1 MTRSVLRAL
10 GLVLLLSFQLTAF
23 GQERASSLACRIFN
37 ISPASRSL
45 EVACTASGLS
55 GPKVE
60 IRFLD
65 SFAGIERMSDR
76 IFKPRVR
83 DSAGAPLQLEIRG
96 GGLYSFNLPAS
107 GGAISLSYE
116 IHFSNALEP
125 AQYALASNLGS
136 EGGHLMV
143 TDLIPRLCPPGGSTA
158 ACGNTL
164 RLRVEAPSGWKLA
177 TLATMVGRNS
187 DWFEITDRESAVI
200 FLGQFRERVIKVTDK
215 SGGSIR
221 LAIAGLWPFTDQQ
234 VEELVGAIARDQA
247 QQMQGT
253 EAGDFLVTLA
263 PFPIPMTGRRSSGLA
278 RGHSI
283 ILLFNPGSDPKLA
296 LKHYERHLAHE
307 MFHFYLP
314 NAFRVR
320 EDFDWFWEGFTRYFA
335 LTTLLRTHQL
345 EAKDYLEAL
354 EEEYAAYSANGK
366 RGELSLIVAAPDRFG
381 NPESYEIV
389 YRKGML
395 VAALYDLEL
404 RWQSK
409 GKHSLSDVMRALY
422 QNYGRRQR
430 EVGNKEV
437 IAELLRQGN
446 FKLFVRDY
454 IEGTR
459 EIELASTVAAY
470 GFVVDPGTTPRSRPQ
485 LVVAP
490 KLSDHQRELI
500 DGLSR

>member
-1 MTRSVLRAL
+1 MTRSLLRAL
-10 GLVLLLSFQLTAF
+10 HLVLLLSFQLTAF
-23 GQERASSLACRIFN
+23 GHERASSLACRIFN

-65 SFAGIERMSDR
+65 SFAGIERLSDR

-96 GGLYSFNLPAS
+96 GGLYSFKLPAS
-107 GGAISLSYE
+107 GGDISLSYE

-125 AQYALASNLGS
+125 SQYALASSLGS
-136 EGGHLMV
+136 EAGHLMM
-143 TDLIPRLCPPGGSTA
+143 TDLIPRLCPPENPAA
-158 ACGNTL
+158 ACGKAL

-177 TLATMVGRNS
+177 TIATIVVRNG

-200 FLGQFRERVIKVTDK
+200 FLGQFRERVTN
-215 SGGSIR
+215 GRIR
-221 LAIAGLWPFTDQQ
+221 IAIAGLWPFTDQQ
-234 VEELVGAIARDQA
+234 VEELVAAIAWDQA

-263 PFPIPMTGRRSSGLA
+263 PFPIPMTGLRSSGLA

-283 ILLFNPGSDPKLA
+283 ILLVNPGSDPKLA

-366 RGELSLIVAAPDRFG
+366 RGELSLIAAAPDRFG
-381 NPESYEIV
+381 NRESYEIV

-409 GKHSLSDVMRALY
+409 AKHSLSDVMRALY

-446 FKLFVRDY
+446 FKLFVQDY

-459 EIELASTVAAY
+459 EIELASAVAAY

-485 LVVAP
+485 LVVAS
-490 KLSDHQRELI
+490 KLSEHQRELI

>member
-1 MTRSVLRAL
+1 MDVMTRSVLRAL
-10 GLVLLLSFQLTAF
+10 GPVLILSLQLTAF
-23 GQERASSLACRIFN
+23 GQERASSLACRVFN

-45 EVACTASGLS
+45 EVACTASRLS
-55 GPKVE
+55 GPMAGPKVE

-65 SFAGIERMSDR
+65 SFAGIERLSDR

-83 DSAGAPLQLEIRG
+83 DSAGVQLQLEIRG
-96 GGLYSFNLPAS
+96 GGLYSFKLPAS
-107 GGAISLSYE
+107 GGDISLSYE

-125 AQYALASNLGS
+125 SQYALASNLGS
-136 EGGHLMV
+136 EAGHLMM
-143 TDLIPRLCPPGGSTA
+143 TDLIPRLCPPEGAAA

-164 RLRVEAPSGWKLA
+164 RLRVEPPSGWKLETIA
-177 TLATMVGRNS
+177 VRNG
-187 DWFEITDRESAVI
+187 DWFEITDRESTVI
-200 FLGQFRERVIKVTDK
+200 FLGQFRERVTN
-215 SGGSIR
+215 GRIR
-221 LAIAGLWPFTDQQ
+221 IAIAGLWPFTDQQ
-234 VEELVGAIARDQA
+234 VDELVGAIARDQA
-247 QQMQGT
+247 QQVQGT

-263 PFPIPMTGRRSSGLA
+263 PFPIPMTGLRSSGLA

-320 EDFDWFWEGFTRYFA
+320 EDFDWFWEGFTRYVA

-366 RGELSLIVAAPDRFG
+366 RGQLSLIAAAPDRFG
-381 NPESYEIV
+381 NRESYEIV

-409 GKHSLSDVMRALY
+409 GKHSLSDVMRTLY

-446 FKLFVRDY
+446 FKQFVQDY

-490 KLSDHQRELI
+490 KLSEHQRELI